1 MTPTEFTAAVREMAA
16 IAPPVRGAMR
26 VVDRKTTDGRAPYR
40 YVTLTMSGPYWR
52 ERIVGL
58 VDLATRIEGY
68 VTVNCHRGTD
78 TPVVVRLA
86 ISRDLTPD
94 EIAALP
100 VSSRDV
106 PLDDVIGEVG

>member
-1 MTPTEFTAAVREMAA
+1 
-16 IAPPVRGAMR
+16 MR

-58 VDLATRIEGY
+58 VELATRIEGY
-68 VTVNCHRGTD
+68 VTVHCYPGTN
-78 TPVVVRLA
+78 PEVRVA

-106 PLDDVIGEVG
+106 PLDDVIGEVGGG

>member
-1 MTPTEFTAAVREMAA
+1 VTPTEFTAAVREMAA

-40 YVTLTMSGPYWR
+40 YAMLTMSGADWR

-58 VDLATRIEGY
+58 VELATRIEGY
-68 VTVNCHRGTD
+68 VTVHCYPGTN
-78 TPVVVRLA
+78 PEVRVA

-100 VSSRDV
+100 DSSRDV
-106 PLDDVIGEVG
+106 PLEDVIGEVGS

>member
-1 MTPTEFTAAVREMAA
+1 VTPTEFTAAVREMAA

-26 VVDRKTTDGRAPYR
+26 VVDLKPTDGRAPYR
-40 YVTLTMSGPYWR
+40 YAMLTISGADWR
-52 ERIVGL
+52 DRLVG
-58 VDLATRIEGY
+58 VVEMAQRVGGY
-68 VTVNCHRGTD
+68 VTIHDNPGEPRICMS
-78 TPVVVRLA
+78 

-106 PLDDVIGEVG
+106 PLDDVIGEVAGG

>member
-1 MTPTEFTAAVREMAA
+1 VTPAEFTAAVREMAA

-26 VVDRKTTDGRAPYR
+26 VVDRKPTDGRAPYR
-40 YVTLTMSGPYWR
+40 YAMLTMSGADWR

-58 VDLATRIEGY
+58 VELATRIEGY
-68 VTVNCHRGTD
+68 VTVHCYPGTK
-78 TPVVVRLA
+78 VVRVA

-100 VSSRDV
+100 DSSRDV
-106 PLDDVIGEVG
+106 PLEDVIGEVAGG